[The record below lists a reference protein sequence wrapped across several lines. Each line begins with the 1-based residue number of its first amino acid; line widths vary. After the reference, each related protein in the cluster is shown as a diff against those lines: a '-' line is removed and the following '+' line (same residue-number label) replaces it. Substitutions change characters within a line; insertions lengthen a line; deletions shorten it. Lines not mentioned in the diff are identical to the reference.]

1 MGNLT
6 GNPFDPGVIKQIN
19 ARQTFLGVDQKQ
31 DTHIIYQNNKTAFLR
46 LASSIRID
54 GYNNG
59 QVGLLDPQ
67 NPNFVS
73 PATILEQRGLP
84 ASYAGNSLAKAAV
97 LFGGVV
103 DINNTNNP
111 QLNYGLKEFFDP
123 NNPFTNAYGW
133 GGINSQ
139 GYRPMPGI
147 ESANIS
153 FYNRGALARAEIKC
167 KVYSIEQL
175 QVFDLLYF
183 RIGYSMLLEWGHNV
197 YVDNKE
203 ELKSRDT
210 FNTDAFNL
218 FFSETNPS
226 QDDIIAAIKKER
238 KNSSYNYD
246 GMLGKVTNF
255 TWKFNAD
262 GSYDIDLKLVGYGD
276 IIEALKIN
284 VSEGGQ
290 PKNIA
295 QKLQKQQGN
304 IDASFKSLEDELT
317 KLPSQ
322 FKYDFLTIARD
333 APTIQSNIDKLNAL
347 KEALDS
353 PLKIL
358 ALTGGRYLNSSEA
371 QDFLKFKSDTNTFR
385 PRTPEGI
392 NFELE
397 DKYKRVNE
405 LTNSNNNLLIA
416 IQIIAGGWI
425 EGAGNF
431 QNKSNVISANFKSLS
446 FQKDPFAYAINILNK
461 NLALVKSQNTAQSNV
476 ELENAF
482 PQIAKEYADTT
493 KFNKQLYEWMKKIDS
508 GIYDKEELAGINFK
522 VQSDNS
528 TKSGQKKLARNQ
540 YYVRL
545 GYLLDYVEDN
555 LLVYDNTKTITK
567 KRKIYKVDPKTNKET
582 ANYTIQ
588 NLSLPNPIF
597 TIDTTTNLTGSVT
610 IENTNEN
617 IDNDSILRNN
627 YCLRFPYQVSSDP
640 LICIVPCKLSTNVSI
655 GTTNTNNNSQN
666 TKPKNPSSTSFTGWE
681 YFVGNNNSVP
691 NLSAYFDNEN
701 KDVGKVMN
709 IFINIDF
716 IASTLNQ
723 LIDKNGK
730 VSLLKFL
737 ETVCNNINDAL
748 GNVNKLEA
756 QYDSETNTLKIIE
769 GSKLDFSVNQKKNPK
784 IGIFEVYGVQIGVK
798 GSFITN
804 VDFQVQL
811 PPNMVAMA
819 TISAQAKGNIV
830 GENATGLSKLNKGIV
845 DRIVTTKLDASTVGL
860 PTSGSLDDPEK
871 LLSEKIANMAKYLNQ
886 MYQNLE
892 YIKPNVEALKS
903 INRDVAAY
911 TIGSAAEKNQ
921 RSSPFF
927 IPFNLSLEM
936 DGLSGMKNYER
947 FAINESVLPYSYRSA
962 DQTGGVIDFLIKGV
976 SHTISNNKWTTK
988 IESLT
993 VSSNRTI

>member
-1 MGNLT
+1 MGNIT

-19 ARQTFLGVDQKQ
+19 TRQAFLGVDQKQ
-31 DTHIIYQNNKTAFLR
+31 DKHIIYQNNKTAFLR

-97 LFGGVV
+97 LFGGIVN
-103 DINNTNNP
+103 INNTNNP
-111 QLNYGLKEFFDP
+111 QLNYGLKENFDI
-123 NNPFTNAYGW
+123 NDPFTSAYGW

-147 ESANIS
+147 ISANIS
-153 FYNRGALARAEIKC
+153 FYNRGALAKAEVKC

-197 YVDNKE
+197 YVNNE
-203 ELKSRDT
+203 AELKSRDT

-238 KNSSYNYD
+238 KKSSYNYD

-262 GSYDIDLKLVGYGD
+262 GSYDVDLKLVGYGD

-290 PKNIA
+290 PKAIA
-295 QKLQKQQGN
+295 QGLKQKVGN
-304 IDASFKSLEDELT
+304 VDGELKKLEDEVKLIPASLKYSFLNIGRSIEDVNANLQKLKDLETKVSNNISVGGSDSVNIKDFGQSNSSKAFNFLNRRINPSGTKDGAIVRDAELNQINTAISNDNDILIYIQLGQKSYISPENTVKSISDLPKAPKGLSNGPFSYVREILT
-317 KLPSQ
+317 KN
-322 FKYDFLTIARD
+322 K
-333 APTIQSNIDKLNAL
+333 KLVETQTSTSTAL
-347 KEALDS
+347 
-353 PLKIL
+353 
-358 ALTGGRYLNSSEA
+358 
-371 QDFLKFKSDTNTFR
+371 
-385 PRTPEGI
+385 
-392 NFELE
+392 
-397 DKYKRVNE
+397 
-405 LTNSNNNLLIA
+405 
-416 IQIIAGGWI
+416 
-425 EGAGNF
+425 
-431 QNKSNVISANFKSLS
+431 
-446 FQKDPFAYAINILNK
+446 
-461 NLALVKSQNTAQSNV
+461 
-476 ELENAF
+476 ELENSF
-482 PQIAKEYADTT
+482 PQVAKEYADTT
-493 KFNKQLYEWMKKIDS
+493 RFNKQIYSWIKKIDS
-508 GIYDKEELAGINFK
+508 GIYDKEELASINFK

-545 GYLLDYVEDN
+545 GYMLEYMEDN

-567 KRKIYKVDPKTNKET
+567 KRKIYNTNPKTGEEIATYN
-582 ANYTIQ
+582 IQ
-588 NLSLPNPIF
+588 DVSLPNPFF
-597 TIDTTTNLTGSVT
+597 TIDTTTNLTKSVT
-610 IENTNEN
+610 ENTDEN
-617 IDNDSILRNN
+617 IDNDSIKQNN
-627 YCLRFPYQVSSDP
+627 YCLRFPFQVSADP
-640 LICIVPCKLSTNVSI
+640 LICIIPCKLKTDTNI
-655 GTTNTNNNSQN
+655 GNNNN
-666 TKPKNPSSTSFTGWE
+666 TKDKNTPFTGWE
-681 YFVGNNNSVP
+681 YLT
-691 NLSAYFDNEN
+691 NLSAYFDEEN
-701 KDVGKVMN
+701 KDVAKVMN
-709 IFINIDF
+709 IFINLDF
-716 IASTLNQ
+716 IASTLDK

-737 ETVCNNINDAL
+737 ENICNGINDAL

-756 QYDSETNTLKIIE
+756 QYDGETNTLKIIE
-769 GSKLDFSVNQKKNPK
+769 GSKLDFTSLKKKNPK
-784 IGIFEVYGVQIGVK
+784 IGIFEVYGAQIGIK

-811 PPNMVAMA
+811 PPSMAAMA
-819 TISAQAKGNIV
+819 TISAQASGNIV
-830 GENATGLSKLNKGIV
+830 GENATGLSKLNKGII
-845 DRIVTTKLDASTVGL
+845 DRIAVTKLDASSIEGL
-860 PTSGSLDDPEK
+860 TSKDSKEDPEK
-871 LLSEKIANMAKYLNQ
+871 LLAEKIANMAKYLKQLYTDN
-886 MYQNLE
+886 E
-892 YIKPNVEALKS
+892 YIKPNVQALKS

-911 TIGSAAEKNQ
+911 TVGIAVEKNV
-921 RSSPFF
+921 RSAPFF
-927 IPFNLSLEM
+927 IPFNLSLDM
-936 DGLSGMKNYER
+936 DGLSGMRNYER

-962 DQTGGVIDFLIKGV
+962 DQPGGVIDFLIKGV
-976 SHTISNNKWTTK
+976 SHTIASNKWTTK

-993 VSSNRTI
+993 VSSNRTL